1 MLLKTYKKK
10 KYPYWKRFSYSTFFI
25 SYFIFWRGG
34 VYDATYQKLK
44 QFLLFLQ
51 QMKITHVITLCANMV
66 ENVNSMWAEAI
77 IPSSGATVGSDSQ
90 ENFVKN
96 VNAHIFFFINEI
108 TFYRMHKHTIGT
120 FKVRVCVA
128 VR

>member
-1 MLLKTYKKK
+1 
-10 KYPYWKRFSYSTFFI
+10 
-25 SYFIFWRGG
+25 
-34 VYDATYQKLK
+34 
-44 QFLLFLQ
+44 
-51 QMKITHVITLCANMV
+51 MV
-66 ENVNSMWAEAI
+66 GNVKSMWAEAI

-120 FKVRVCVA
+120 IKVRVCVA